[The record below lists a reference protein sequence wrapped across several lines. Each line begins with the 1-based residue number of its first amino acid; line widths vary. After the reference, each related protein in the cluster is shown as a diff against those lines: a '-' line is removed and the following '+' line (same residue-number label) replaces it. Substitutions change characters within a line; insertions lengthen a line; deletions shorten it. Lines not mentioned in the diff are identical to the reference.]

1 MTLADISLLLFTVFN
16 GLRIVSYIPQIV
28 RVARDANGASAI
40 SYSTW
45 GMWFAA
51 NSSTALYA
59 FVNIADQ
66 MMGMINLVN
75 ALCCGVVIALTAY
88 KRRCV
93 ASASWAAAS
102 RRPTG
107 SFETG

>member
-1 MTLADISLLLFTVFN
+1 MTLADISLLLFTAFN
-16 GLRIVSYIPQIV
+16 GLRIVSYVPQIV

-45 GMWFAA
+45 GMWLAA
-51 NSSTALYA
+51 NSSTSLYA

-66 MMGMINLVN
+66 MMGVINLVN
-75 ALCCGVVIALTAY
+75 ALCCAIVIGLTAY
-88 KRRCV
+88 KRKRV
-93 ASASWAAAS
+93 ASWVAAS